1 MIKEVLNQNAV
12 YIHVFKAQAQSCQIN
27 SLSKELTVLY
37 NYYIFLYLLYVK

>member
-12 YIHVFKAQAQSCQIN
+12 YIHVFKAQAHS